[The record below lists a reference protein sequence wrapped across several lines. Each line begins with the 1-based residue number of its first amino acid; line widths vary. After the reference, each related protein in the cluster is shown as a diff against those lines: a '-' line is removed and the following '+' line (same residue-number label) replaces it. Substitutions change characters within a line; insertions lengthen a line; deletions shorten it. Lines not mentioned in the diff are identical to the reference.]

1 MGNLTNS
8 GNEIKSSFF
17 GCGRCEGERNLCSS
31 PGGYGE
37 IKVDELPQK
46 NIDLTTKTPNLNY
59 FNNPEMRIKPNE
71 FVRSFSFEN
80 KYNNAEYNTIN
91 INLNNY
97 TKLINTNYK
106 EEDINTFNK
115 EKFENNPK
123 ILSLLKLIGETSNN
137 FELTEKESFYIKN
150 IYSKNILVEKLFH
163 YKDNS
168 YYLGYVN
175 KKQNKELFG
184 TYYYNDGSIY
194 KGFFENDKINGRGRL
209 ILINKYIY
217 EGDFVDELFNGFGKI
232 YSLNNLKYEGNWKNN
247 LQEGYGIEHYPD
259 GSYYSGTFK
268 KGKKHGKGKFVFKNG
283 DIYEGDFDN
292 EEMTGWGLYK
302 RVDGRIYYGMVKNH
316 FIDGIGIFIWKDN
329 KKYIGEYKNELK
341 DGFGIFY
348 TNDGRNLAGFWKGG
362 KQDGYGV
369 ITNIYGQKY
378 YMKFNEG
385 KKVNMNELT
394 TEEKNNI
401 DKQILEGEKKINV
414 GKLYTIAN
422 ELIIEREKNKK
433 EEIEQKS
440 EFSLEKNKIPFLKYK
455 NSLISS
461 SFDKQYNKSISYKD
475 TKLKDNISNNININN
490 QKIKLNNYNSDIN
503 NNKPNY
509 TEININKEKKIIKN
523 KNCSSP
529 NLINNST
536 NLIIKQIDKNKSD
549 IKTGENSLDSPQ
561 ILNIEETPKKLKI

>member
-362 KQDGYGV
+362 KQDGYAV

-378 YMKFNEG
+378 YMKF
-385 KKVNMNELT
+385 K
-394 TEEKNNI
+394 
-401 DKQILEGEKKINV
+401 LEGEKKINV
-414 GKLYTIAN
+414 GKLYSIAN

-549 IKTGENSLDSPQ
+549 IKTGENSIDSPQ

>member
-1 MGNLTNS
+1 
-8 GNEIKSSFF
+8 
-17 GCGRCEGERNLCSS
+17 
-31 PGGYGE
+31 
-37 IKVDELPQK
+37 
-46 NIDLTTKTPNLNY
+46 
-59 FNNPEMRIKPNE
+59 
-71 FVRSFSFEN
+71 
-80 KYNNAEYNTIN
+80 
-91 INLNNY
+91 
-97 TKLINTNYK
+97 
-106 EEDINTFNK
+106 
-115 EKFENNPK
+115 
-123 ILSLLKLIGETSNN
+123 
-137 FELTEKESFYIKN
+137 
-150 IYSKNILVEKLFH
+150 
-163 YKDNS
+163 
-168 YYLGYVN
+168 
-175 KKQNKELFG
+175 
-184 TYYYNDGSIY
+184 
-194 KGFFENDKINGRGRL
+194 
-209 ILINKYIY
+209 
-217 EGDFVDELFNGFGKI
+217 
-232 YSLNNLKYEGNWKNN
+232 
-247 LQEGYGIEHYPD
+247 
-259 GSYYSGTFK
+259 
-268 KGKKHGKGKFVFKNG
+268 
-283 DIYEGDFDN
+283 
-292 EEMTGWGLYK
+292 MTGWGLYK

-394 TEEKNNI
+394 MEEKNNI

-414 GKLYTIAN
+414 GKLYSIAN

-549 IKTGENSLDSPQ
+549 IKTGENSIDSPQ